1 VRLRSI
7 KAKYEKAIE
16 DHQEHLDLHN
26 SHIAVE
32 VKVKG
37 QYRELLGNILEKLDQ
52 GKGCKTLRNEVYEMA
67 EELDEFK
74 HLDEG
79 N

>member
-1 VRLRSI
+1 
-7 KAKYEKAIE
+7 
-16 DHQEHLDLHN
+16 LDLHN

-37 QYRELLGNILEKLDQ
+37 RYRELLGNILEQLDQ
-52 GKGCKTLRNEVYEMA
+52 SKGNKTLRDEAYEMA